1 MAAAIGSH
9 GVAAHGGDMVPNPAA
24 VVMAY
29 TAHSDHSST
38 DPPTFVVVGE
48 QDAIAPPA
56 SMERRIAALRSAGI
70 EVEYHKYG
78 NLGHGFGPGTGTSA
92 EGWIAD
98 AVRFWEKF
106 ITQRN

>member
-1 MAAAIGSH
+1 
-9 GVAAHGGDMVPNPAA
+9 
-24 VVMAY
+24 
-29 TAHSDHSST
+29 
-38 DPPTFVVVGE
+38 VVGE
-48 QDAIAPPA
+48 QDRIAPPS

-92 EGWIAD
+92 EGWIVD